1 MKNVLFLILFGCH
14 FIFSQNPALSKSL
27 QSYSFDKE
35 ISFEPFEWKASFTN
49 QKNNLT
55 FYNSATGINNTYTK
69 VGENFFQSN
78 IKSFSTINI
87 LELNRINS
95 FNPNGANDFGNALI
109 FGVLNLILGE
119 N

>member
-1 MKNVLFLILFGCH
+1 MKKIIFLIIFG
-14 FIFSQNPALSKSL
+14 
-27 QSYSFDKE
+27 YSFCYSQHDTLSINLKYSSFDEE

-49 QKNNLT
+49 QKSNLT
-55 FYNSATGINNTYTK
+55 IYNSTTSNNNTYTN
-69 VGENFFQSN
+69 VGGNYFLSN

-95 FNPNGANDFGNALI
+95 FNPNGSNDFGNALI
-109 FGVLNLILGE
+109 FGVLNLIFKK